1 MLKIRL
7 ARIGKRKQPHYRVVV
22 ADSRTPRNGRHVDL
36 LGHYN
41 PRTEP
46 STVDIDTERAQEWL
60 QKGAQPTE
68 RVRKLLAIAGLE
80 A

>member
-22 ADSRTPRNGRHVDL
+22 ADAATPRNGRHVEI

-46 STVDIDTERAQEWL
+46 STVEINTERAQEWL

-68 RVRKLLAIAGLE
+68 RVRKLLNIAGLE

>member
-1 MLKIRL
+1 MLRIRL
-7 ARIGKRKQPHYRVVV
+7 TRIGKRKQPHYRVVV
-22 ADSRTPRNGRHVDL
+22 AESTTARNGSHVEI

-46 STVDIDTERAQEWL
+46 STVVIDTERAQEWL
-60 QKGAQPTE
+60 EKGAQPSD
-68 RVRKLLAIAGLE
+68 RVRKLLKIAGLE